1 MVHSLRL
8 VFWACVSLAWSS
20 PALSQENKPAE
31 AKPAASRAAQ
41 PKATPAKPAEKPK
54 MQFLGAFDAGHPGV
68 NIYKM
73 FDPTDDVVCYVLMPE
88 VVGRRPTEGDKW
100 IYDGN
105 SIGSISCLK
114 AKITIAPAQ
123 PAKK

>member
-1 MVHSLRL
+1 MVHAVKLAL
-8 VFWACVSLAWSS
+8 LAWVFLAW
-20 PALSQENKPAE
+20 PLAAFAQENKPPE
-31 AKPAASRAAQ
+31 AKPVASNPAPTKAKPAQ
-41 PKATPAKPAEKPK
+41 PAEKPK
-54 MQFLGAFDAGHPGV
+54 MRFLGAYDAGHPGV

-73 FDPTDDVVCYVLMPE
+73 FDPTDDVICYVLMPE
-88 VVGRRPTEGDKW
+88 VVGRKPTEGDKW